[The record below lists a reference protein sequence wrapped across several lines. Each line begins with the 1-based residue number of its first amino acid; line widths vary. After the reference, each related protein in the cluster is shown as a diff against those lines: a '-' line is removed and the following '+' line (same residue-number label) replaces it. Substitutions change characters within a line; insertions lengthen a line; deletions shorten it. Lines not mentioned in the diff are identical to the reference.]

1 MTYYVYGAEESETT
15 RKVELL
21 LVVCRR
27 DYKIF
32 WLGEDYSIEQL
43 RILVPETNFVPHIY
57 HDAKYIGGIKELY
70 DYLYSEVK
78 MEKQFQNETRE
89 LDS

>member
-1 MTYYVYGAEESETT
+1 MGQ
-15 RKVELL
+15 
-21 LVVCRR
+21 
-27 DYKIF
+27 
-32 WLGEDYSIEQL
+32 DYSIDQL

-89 LDS
+89 